1 VAFAFCR
8 RLGETWS
15 IRRPGGDETGHKFQM
30 MRRTLPPEPWS
41 AVALWSRSVA
51 IFAATVAL
59 LAVLLVRLE
68 IIGPVSALAS
78 IGAAVALALV
88 ALLLVGAAGVAIW
101 RTGRRGVGA
110 AVGAAFIALI
120 TLAYPAYLAFQA
132 IRLPVLAD
140 ISTDLANP
148 PYFSLS
154 RAAYE
159 AREGFQPRGVATR
172 AREQQ
177 RAAYPDV
184 EPIVVDLDADEAFA
198 LVLRTAKALGWKVVD
213 QRPPGGRT
221 GEGHADFVDK
231 SLVMGIDGDVTVRLK
246 PLSGQTRIDLRSASR
261 YGRHDFG
268 ANARRI
274 ADFAEGLQTQLDA
287 K

>member
-1 VAFAFCR
+1 
-8 RLGETWS
+8 
-15 IRRPGGDETGHKFQM
+15 M

-41 AVALWSRSVA
+41 QVALWSRSVA
-51 IFAATVAL
+51 VFAATVAL
-59 LAVLLVRLE
+59 LTVLLVRLG
-68 IIGPVSALAS
+68 IIDPASALAS
-78 IGAAVALALV
+78 IGASVALALV
-88 ALLLVGAAGVAIW
+88 ALLLVGAATVVIW

-110 AVGAAFIALI
+110 AVGGAVIALL
-120 TLAYPAYLAFQA
+120 TLAYPAYLAFEA
-132 IRLPVLAD
+132 VRLPVLSD

-159 AREGFQPRGVATR
+159 AREGFQPKGAGTR
-172 AREQQ
+172 SRDLQ

-198 LVLRTAKALGWKVVD
+198 LVLKTAKSIGWKLVD

-221 GEGHADFVDK
+221 GEGHADFIDK
-231 SLVMGIDGDVTVRLK
+231 TPVLGLDEDVTVRLK
-246 PLSGQTRIDLRSASR
+246 PLSGQTRIDLRAASR

-268 ANARRI
+268 ANAGRI
-274 ADFAEGLQTQLDA
+274 LAFAEGLQAQLDA

>member
-1 VAFAFCR
+1 MPDR
-8 RLGETWS
+8 RFGGVLE
-15 IRRPGGDETGHKFQM
+15 RPLPF

-41 AVALWSRSVA
+41 QSALWSRSVA

-59 LAVLLVRLE
+59 LAVLLARLHV
-68 IIGPVSALAS
+68 IAPDSALAS
-78 IGAAVALALV
+78 LGAAVALALI
-88 ALLLVGAAGVAIW
+88 ALLLVGAASVSIW

-110 AVGAAFIALI
+110 AVGGALIALL

-132 IRLPVLAD
+132 VRLPVLSD
-140 ISTDLANP
+140 ISTDVADP

-159 AREGFQPRGVATR
+159 ARQGFQPKGVPQK

-177 RAAYPDV
+177 RPAYPDV

-198 LVLRTAKALGWKVVD
+198 LVLKTARAVGWKTVD
-213 QRPPGGRT
+213 ARPPGGRT
-221 GEGHADFVDK
+221 GEGHADF
-231 SLVMGIDGDVTVRLK
+231 LARTLIMGFDEDITVRLK
-246 PLSGQTRIDLRSASR
+246 PLPGQTRIDLRSASR

-268 ANARRI
+268 ANAARI
-274 ADFAEGLQTQLDA
+274 VAFAEELQSQLDTR
-287 K
+287 

>member
-1 VAFAFCR
+1 
-8 RLGETWS
+8 
-15 IRRPGGDETGHKFQM
+15 M

-41 AVALWSRSVA
+41 QVALWSRSVA
-51 IFAATVAL
+51 VFGATVAL
-59 LAVLLVRLE
+59 LTVLLVRLG
-68 IIGPVSALAS
+68 IIDPASALAS

-88 ALLLVGAAGVAIW
+88 ALLLVAAATVVIW

-110 AVGAAFIALI
+110 AVGAAVIALL
-120 TLAYPAYLAFQA
+120 TLAYPAYLAFEA
-132 IRLPVLAD
+132 VRLPVLSD

-159 AREGFQPRGVATR
+159 AREGFQPKGVGTR
-172 AREQQ
+172 SRELQ

-198 LVLRTAKALGWKVVD
+198 LVLKTAKAIGWKLVD

-221 GEGHADFVDK
+221 GEGHADFIDK
-231 SLVMGIDGDVTVRLK
+231 TLVLGLDEDVTVRLK
-246 PLSGQTRIDLRSASR
+246 PLSGQTRIDLRAASR

-268 ANARRI
+268 SNAERI
-274 ADFAEGLQTQLDA
+274 TAFAEGLQSQLDA

>member
-1 VAFAFCR
+1 
-8 RLGETWS
+8 
-15 IRRPGGDETGHKFQM
+15 M

-59 LAVLLVRLE
+59 LAVLLVRLQ

-78 IGAAVALALV
+78 VGAAVALALI
-88 ALLLVGAAGVAIW
+88 ALLLAGAASVVIW

-110 AVGAAFIALI
+110 AVGATFIALL
-120 TLAYPAYLAFQA
+120 TLAYPAYLAYEA
-132 IRLPVLAD
+132 IRLPVLSD
-140 ISTDLANP
+140 ISTDLTNP

-159 AREGFQPRGVATR
+159 ARDGFQPKGVVSR
-172 AREQQ
+172 SREQQ

-198 LVLRTAKALGWKVVD
+198 LVLKTAKAIGWKLVD

-231 SLVMGIDGDVTVRLK
+231 SLIMGLDGDVTVRLK
-246 PLSGQTRIDLRSASR
+246 PLSGQTRIDLRAASR

-268 ANARRI
+268 ANAQRI
-274 ADFAEGLQTQLDA
+274 MAFAEGLQTQLDA